1 MILKLLFLHK
11 NKNIDIEELK
21 SDFSS
26 VFKIRNNEIFY
37 KDINYKFDLVKA
49 QESNNI
55 IFSISTNKSGNNIK
69 NAILIEDIKNAIKKG
84 EHRKNYRIITI
95 HDDSSRYF
103 CDKVS
108 TIISKFERALREF
121 IYLTVIQVYEG
132 KWVEKTISK
141 EIENSHKGKGINQKQ
156 YIENALEEFSF
167 YDYINYLFN
176 EREEWSNEEIIEKCK
191 VEIKKQNPNINCIK
205 GILEKSVKK
214 SLWDRLFYNYNIKL
228 VKEDL
233 EIIRSSRNKVM
244 HNKDFSYS
252 EFNSI
257 KKLLKKLTK
266 ALEREIININEEKY
280 KENTNVTAVY
290 TSFRDALLN
299 AIETNGIF
307 GQLSGNLNNMS
318 LGLKEVVLSEN
329 QKELIIL
336 RKYLEEKIKQ
346 HNQISKNIMNNL
358 ISNYKL
364 DLTSPISSNI
374 SKIIGN
380 LGDTSEIL
388 YNFKPKLNIPTRH
401 INELIKNLGNNSE
414 IYSKE
419 ILNSKGND
427 GNKK

>member
-26 VFKIRNNEIFY
+26 VFKIKNKEIIY
-37 KDINYKFDLVKA
+37 KNINYKFDVVKA

-55 IFSISTNKSGNNIK
+55 IFSISTNKSGNNLE
-69 NAILIEDIKNAIKKG
+69 NAKLIEDIKKAIKNG

-95 HDDSSRYF
+95 YDDSSRYF

-108 TIISKFERALREF
+108 IIVSKFERALREF
-121 IYLTVIQVYEG
+121 IYLTVIQAHEG

-141 EIENSHKGKGINQKQ
+141 EIENSHKEKGINQKQ

-176 EREEWSNEEIIEKCK
+176 EREEWSNEEIIKECK

-205 GILEKSVKK
+205 RILEKSVKK

-244 HNKDFSYS
+244 HNKDFSFS
-252 EFNSI
+252 EFNST
-257 KKLLKKLTK
+257 KKLLKKLTNAIEK
-266 ALEREIININEEKY
+266 EIININEEKY
-280 KENTNVTAVY
+280 KENANVTAVHN
-290 TSFRDALLN
+290 SFRDAFSN
-299 AIETNGIF
+299 ALEVSEIF
-307 GQLSGNLNNMS
+307 SQLTENFKNVN

-329 QKELIIL
+329 QKELREL
-336 RKYLEEKIKQ
+336 RKVMEETVIKNNATLINNLRK
-346 HNQISKNIMNNL
+346 HEGDFNGLRTISEVLNNHKSPFNLATNEINEISK
-358 ISNYKL
+358 S
-364 DLTSPISSNI
+364 
-374 SKIIGN
+374 
-380 LGDTSEIL
+380 
-388 YNFKPKLNIPTRH
+388 FKNAFGLLNKDIFK
-401 INELIKNLGNNSE
+401 INE
-414 IYSKE
+414 
-419 ILNSKGND
+419 ND
-427 GNKK
+427 E